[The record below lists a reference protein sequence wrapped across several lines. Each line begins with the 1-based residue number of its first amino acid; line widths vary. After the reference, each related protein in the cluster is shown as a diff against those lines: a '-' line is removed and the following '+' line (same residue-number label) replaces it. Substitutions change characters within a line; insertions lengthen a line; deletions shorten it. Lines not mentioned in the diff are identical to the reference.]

1 MKRTSLIFEFLI
13 VMIGVALLLN
23 FQKLNLTNIY
33 FFIYIPLMI
42 VTYGILTFPLKQ
54 VFLRRYVSYPLAF
67 VLSII
72 TIGKALENSG
82 IVFNSLTIVS
92 IIISIIGLV
101 LIFER
106 TFQILLQLS
115 IAYNIIG
122 NRTGITWKHSFFLIF
137 ICWLLYL
144 DRKSV
149 V

>member
-92 IIISIIGLV
+92 III
-101 LIFER
+101 
-106 TFQILLQLS
+106 
-115 IAYNIIG
+115 
-122 NRTGITWKHSFFLIF
+122 
-137 ICWLLYL
+137 
-144 DRKSV
+144 
-149 V
+149 